1 MSTPAH
7 AESPSARA
15 RFVAELQQQRLLAG
29 LPSLRSIVR
38 GSDLSVSAVS
48 SMLTGQLL
56 PSEWALKALLDGMGV
71 SSRDQ
76 QHVLL
81 LRDAAEEARATAR
94 RAAAERPAAERAV
107 AAEHVPD
114 ERPTPDWRVPVPAAG
129 EPDPVMFSTVEEFV
143 AGLEDVRVWA
153 GEPSLRRLEERSER
167 LHRQRHTAYG
177 KVLRRSTISDMLN
190 ATSLPQMEKVRHY
203 LQICGVRDIDAWVY
217 TWRRIRTI
225 EKAVLR
231 RAA

>member
-7 AESPSARA
+7 AEGPSAR
-15 RFVAELQQQRLLAG
+15 RRLFAELAEQRLLVGQPPLSSISRKSG
-29 LPSLRSIVR
+29 LPVSTTGSLFR
-38 GSDLSVSAVS
+38 GAI
-48 SMLTGQLL
+48 L
-56 PSEWALKALLDGMGV
+56 PSEQMLEALLEAMDL
-71 SSRDQ
+71 SSRARQ
-76 QHVLL
+76 RLLL
-81 LRDAAEEARATAR
+81 LREAAAEEARAAAR
-94 RAAAERPAAERAV
+94 RTAAERPAAQ
-107 AAEHVPD
+107 HVPD
-114 ERPTPDWRVPVPAAG
+114 ELPAPDWRVPVPAAG

-143 AGLEDVRVWA
+143 AGLGDVRIWA

-190 ATSLPQMEKVRHY
+190 ASVLPQMEKVRHY

-225 EKAVLR
+225 EKAALR

>member
-1 MSTPAH
+1 MSTPDRTGI
-7 AESPSARA
+7 PPARA
-15 RFVAELQQQRLLAG
+15 RLVAELQHQRLLAG
-29 LPSLRSIVR
+29 LPSLSSIAR

-48 SMLTGQLL
+48 SMLTGRLL
-56 PSEWALKALLDGMGV
+56 PSEQALKALLDGMGV

-76 QHVLL
+76 QHALL
-81 LRDAAEEARATAR
+81 LRDAASAARTFAR
-94 RAAAERPAAERAV
+94 RAPAEPPAAEPPVTEPPADERPA
-107 AAEHVPD
+107 
-114 ERPTPDWRVPVPAAG
+114 PDWRVPVPAAG
-129 EPDPVMFSTVEEFV
+129 EPDPVLFSTVREFV

-190 ATSLPQMEKVRHY
+190 ASVLPQMEKVRHY

-225 EKAVLR
+225 EKAAVR

>member
-7 AESPSARA
+7 AEDTARA
-15 RFVAELQQQRLLAG
+15 RFVAELRQQRLLAG
-29 LPSLRSIVR
+29 LPSLSSIVR
-38 GSDLSVSAVS
+38 GRGLSVATAS
-48 SMLTGQLL
+48 SMLTGKLL
-56 PSEWALKALLDGMGV
+56 PSERALRALLDGMGV

-94 RAAAERPAAERAV
+94 RAAAERPAA
-107 AAEHVPD
+107 AEHVPD
-114 ERPTPDWRVPVPAAG
+114 ERPAPDWRVPVPAAG

-143 AGLEDVRVWA
+143 AGLEDVRIWA

-190 ATSLPQMEKVRHY
+190 AASLPQMEKVRHY

-225 EKAVLR
+225 EKAALR

>member
-1 MSTPAH
+1 MSTPDRTGI
-7 AESPSARA
+7 PPARA
-15 RFVAELQQQRLLAG
+15 RLVAELRQQRLLAG
-29 LPSLRSIVR
+29 LPSLSSIVR
-38 GSDLSVSAVS
+38 GRDLSVTTAS
-48 SMLTGQLL
+48 SMLVGKML
-56 PSEWALKALLDGMGV
+56 PSERSLKALLDGMGV

-81 LRDAAEEARATAR
+81 LHRDAAEEARATAR
-94 RAAAERPAAERAV
+94 RAAAERPADERAP
-107 AAEHVPD
+107 E
-114 ERPTPDWRVPVPAAG
+114 ERPAPDWRVPVPAAG
-129 EPDPVMFSTVEEFV
+129 EPDPVMFSTVQEFV
-143 AGLEDVRVWA
+143 AGLEDVRIWA

-190 ATSLPQMEKVRHY
+190 ASVLPQMEKVRHY

-225 EKAVLR
+225 EKAALR